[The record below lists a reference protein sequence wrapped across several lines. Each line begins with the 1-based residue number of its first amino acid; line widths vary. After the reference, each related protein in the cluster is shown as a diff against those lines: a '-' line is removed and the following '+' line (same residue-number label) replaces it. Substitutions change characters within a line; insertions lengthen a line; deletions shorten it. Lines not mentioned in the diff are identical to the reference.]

1 MVFFSFM
8 KSTGSSRKL
17 GHRPSPTLPM
27 SLKRPGPLLVQDQLL
42 RVRWGGSAGL
52 AGALSGAA

>member
-17 GHRPSPTLPM
+17 GRRPSPTLPH
-27 SLKRPGPLLVQDQLL
+27 LVQDQLL
-42 RVRWGGSAGL
+42 RVGWGGGAGL
-52 AGALSGAA
+52 AGTLSGAA